1 MTAQAARSTYV
12 DNVTPFMGALTNIE
26 PRHLMI
32 PGADTLLATFA
43 SRQHEMLNFM
53 AMRLERDGEA
63 IQTIACRNWVMYAR
77 CAIAWVQGRSSD
89 YTAETTKLFAFPTS
103 AEPRRCAREV
113 GKGSREGSHSS
124 ARTGRPIRLIGL
136 GRAACGTRMN
146 PQRCATSVAR
156 RPHDQYPPVG
166 ALTLH

>member
-26 PRHLMI
+26 PRQLMI
-32 PGADTLLATFA
+32 PGTDTLLATFA

-63 IQTIACRNWVMYAR
+63 ILELIACRNWVEALAVQSR
-77 CAIAWVQGRSSD
+77 WVQETIRD

-103 AEPRRCAREV
+103 AEPQ
-113 GKGSREGSHSS
+113 EGV
-124 ARTGRPIRLIGL
+124 RQRGR
-136 GRAACGTRMN
+136 
-146 PQRCATSVAR
+146 
-156 RPHDQYPPVG
+156 
-166 ALTLH
+166 